1 MQSAAKH
8 LARRPTLNVND
19 YCCTRD
25 ASFVSMTNVI

>member
-8 LARRPTLNVND
+8 LARRTTLNVID

-25 ASFVSMTNVI
+25 ASLVSMTKVI